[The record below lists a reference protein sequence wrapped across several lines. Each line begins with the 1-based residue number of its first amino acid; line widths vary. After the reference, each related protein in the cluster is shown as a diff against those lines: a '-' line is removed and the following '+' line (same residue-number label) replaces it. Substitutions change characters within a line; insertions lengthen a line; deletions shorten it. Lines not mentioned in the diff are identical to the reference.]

1 MSPKTNLS
9 LSFSSASFLILPDTR
24 LIYGITSLPRGRLEL
39 HSSGGKKDG
48 NVRSSKGDDKREEKR
63 KARVAAEE
71 KKKAE
76 EKREAEEKK
85 KAEEK
90 KSSGKK

>member
-1 MSPKTNLS
+1 MTPNPNPT
-9 LSFSSASFLILPDTR
+9 FSCASFLLLPDTR

-39 HSSGGKKDG
+39 NSSGGKKDG

-76 EKREAEEKK
+76 ENKKSGEKK
-85 KAEEK
+85 
-90 KSSGKK
+90 